1 MEGSEKDILA
11 PLPLI
16 KNLIIIIKGGAQPI
30 LLDKYDEYLN
40 MPLKMVKMS
49 DLINSFRHFW
59 KISFSI
65 SKWEKCFKFISKN
78 GSNYSR
84 I

>member
-16 KNLIIIIKGGAQPI
+16 KNLIIIIKGGVQPI

-49 DLINSFRHFW
+49 DLINSFRHF
-59 KISFSI
+59 
-65 SKWEKCFKFISKN
+65 
-78 GSNYSR
+78 
-84 I
+84 